1 MIKKSDKIHHAHCH
15 GVAVADVMGHT
26 NARKIRRAVG
36 IGCIVNAVLMV
47 LKMVTGHYGHSDA
60 LVADG
65 FHSLN
70 DFAADLIMLMFVGIS
85 FRGPDSRYSY
95 GYGKFETFSTF
106 LMSSFLI
113 IVSLII
119 GYEGIESLVGYSRG
133 MELEQPDI
141 WTVIVVLFAMAAK
154 EGLYHF
160 YSSAGKKAGSKALVA
175 NAWHHRSD
183 ALSSMA
189 TLVGI
194 AGAMFL
200 GDQWRILDP
209 IAAMVVSVFI
219 VVVAVKIGRPAVAEL
234 LERSL
239 PADVVEGMYRVIGS
253 TPGVRAFHRF
263 ASRHNGNRM
272 IVDFHIKVDPDI
284 SVVGG
289 HHIASEV
296 EHRLKEHYG
305 QAVTATI
312 HVEPYMGQTVD
323 ENNMCS

>member
-15 GVAVADVMGHT
+15 GVAVTDVMWHT
-26 NARKIRRAVG
+26 NARKIRRAVC

-160 YSSAGKKAGSKALVA
+160 YSSAGRKAGSKALVA

-183 ALSSMA
+183 ALASLA
-189 TLVGI
+189 TLIGVSFSQLFGP
-194 AGAMFL
+194 AF
-200 GDQWRILDP
+200 RVLDP
-209 IAAMVVSVFI
+209 VASILIAVFILVAACRMIAPAFGELMECSLPESDSRKARECVENTAGVDSVAHARSRRNGHYKVFDVGVRVSPDVSVKQ
-219 VVVAVKIGRPAVAEL
+219 AAEIAL
-234 LERSL
+234 AAEKSL
-239 PADVVEGMYRVIGS
+239 NDEFGPYVL
-253 TPGVRAFHRF
+253 P
-263 ASRHNGNRM
+263 
-272 IVDFHIKVDPDI
+272 
-284 SVVGG
+284 SVS
-289 HHIASEV
+289 IFPSE
-296 EHRLKEHYG
+296 E
-305 QAVTATI
+305 
-312 HVEPYMGQTVD
+312 
-323 ENNMCS
+323 

>member
-160 YSSAGKKAGSKALVA
+160 
-175 NAWHHRSD
+175 
-183 ALSSMA
+183 
-189 TLVGI
+189 
-194 AGAMFL
+194 
-200 GDQWRILDP
+200 
-209 IAAMVVSVFI
+209 
-219 VVVAVKIGRPAVAEL
+219 
-234 LERSL
+234 
-239 PADVVEGMYRVIGS
+239 
-253 TPGVRAFHRF
+253 
-263 ASRHNGNRM
+263 
-272 IVDFHIKVDPDI
+272 
-284 SVVGG
+284 
-289 HHIASEV
+289 
-296 EHRLKEHYG
+296 
-305 QAVTATI
+305 
-312 HVEPYMGQTVD
+312 
-323 ENNMCS
+323 

>member
-113 IVSLII
+113 SVSLII

-183 ALSSMA
+183 ALASLA
-189 TLVGI
+189 TLIGVSFSQLFGP
-194 AGAMFL
+194 AF
-200 GDQWRILDP
+200 RVLDP
-209 IAAMVVSVFI
+209 VASILIAVFILVAACRMIAPAFGELMECSLPESDSRKARECVENTAGVDSVAHVRSRRNGHYKVFDVGVCVSPDVSVKRAAEIALAAEKSLNDEFGPYVLPSVSI
-219 VVVAVKIGRPAVAEL
+219 IPAE
-234 LERSL
+234 E
-239 PADVVEGMYRVIGS
+239 
-253 TPGVRAFHRF
+253 
-263 ASRHNGNRM
+263 
-272 IVDFHIKVDPDI
+272 
-284 SVVGG
+284 
-289 HHIASEV
+289 
-296 EHRLKEHYG
+296 
-305 QAVTATI
+305 
-312 HVEPYMGQTVD
+312 
-323 ENNMCS
+323 

>member
-1 MIKKSDKIHHAHCH
+1 
-15 GVAVADVMGHT
+15 
-26 NARKIRRAVG
+26 
-36 IGCIVNAVLMV
+36 MV

-160 YSSAGKKAGSKALVA
+160 YSSAGRKAGSKALVA

-183 ALSSMA
+183 ALASLA
-189 TLVGI
+189 TLIGVSFSQLFGP
-194 AGAMFL
+194 AF
-200 GDQWRILDP
+200 RVLDP
-209 IAAMVVSVFI
+209 VASILIAVFILVAACRMIAPAFGELMECSLPESDSRKARECVENTAGVDSVAHVRSRRNGHYKVFDVGVRVSPDVSVKQ
-219 VVVAVKIGRPAVAEL
+219 AAEIAL
-234 LERSL
+234 AAEKSL
-239 PADVVEGMYRVIGS
+239 NDEFGPYVL
-253 TPGVRAFHRF
+253 P
-263 ASRHNGNRM
+263 
-272 IVDFHIKVDPDI
+272 
-284 SVVGG
+284 SVS
-289 HHIASEV
+289 ILPSE
-296 EHRLKEHYG
+296 E
-305 QAVTATI
+305 
-312 HVEPYMGQTVD
+312 
-323 ENNMCS
+323 

>member
-15 GVAVADVMGHT
+15 GVAVTDVMWHT
-26 NARKIRRAVG
+26 NARKIRRAVC

-141 WTVIVVLFAMAAK
+141 WTVIVVLFSMAAK

-160 YSSAGKKAGSKALVA
+160 YSTAGRKAGSKALVA

-183 ALSSMA
+183 ALASLA
-189 TLVGI
+189 TLIGVSFSQLFGP
-194 AGAMFL
+194 AF
-200 GDQWRILDP
+200 RVLDP
-209 IAAMVVSVFI
+209 VASILIAVFILVAACRMIAPAFGELMECSLPESDSRKARECVENTAGVDSVAHVRSRRNGHYKVFDGGVRVSPDVSVKQ
-219 VVVAVKIGRPAVAEL
+219 AAEIAL
-234 LERSL
+234 AAEKSL
-239 PADVVEGMYRVIGS
+239 NDEFGPYVL
-253 TPGVRAFHRF
+253 P
-263 ASRHNGNRM
+263 
-272 IVDFHIKVDPDI
+272 
-284 SVVGG
+284 SVS
-289 HHIASEV
+289 IFPSE
-296 EHRLKEHYG
+296 E
-305 QAVTATI
+305 
-312 HVEPYMGQTVD
+312 
-323 ENNMCS
+323 

>member
-15 GVAVADVMGHT
+15 GVAMTDVMWHT
-26 NARKIRRAVG
+26 NARKIRRAVC

-141 WTVIVVLFAMAAK
+141 WTVIVVCLPWQPRRDCIISIPRQ
-154 EGLYHF
+154 G
-160 YSSAGKKAGSKALVA
+160 GKRVRKH
-175 NAWHHRSD
+175 WWPMH
-183 ALSSMA
+183 
-189 TLVGI
+189 GI
-194 AGAMFL
+194 T
-200 GDQWRILDP
+200 
-209 IAAMVVSVFI
+209 AAM
-219 VVVAVKIGRPAVAEL
+219 
-234 LERSL
+234 RSL
-239 PADVVEGMYRVIGS
+239 LWPPSSGS
-253 TPGVRAFHRF
+253 PSRSFSVLHSGFSTRWPRF
-263 ASRHNGNRM
+263 
-272 IVDFHIKVDPDI
+272 
-284 SVVGG
+284 
-289 HHIASEV
+289 
-296 EHRLKEHYG
+296 
-305 QAVTATI
+305 
-312 HVEPYMGQTVD
+312 
-323 ENNMCS
+323 

>member
-15 GVAVADVMGHT
+15 GVAVTDVMWHT
-26 NARKIRRAVG
+26 NARKIRRAVC

-119 GYEGIESLVGYSRG
+119 GYEGIESLVGYYRG
-133 MELEQPDI
+133 ME
-141 WTVIVVLFAMAAK
+141 
-154 EGLYHF
+154 HF
-160 YSSAGKKAGSKALVA
+160 YSSAGRKAGSKALVA

-183 ALSSMA
+183 ALASLA
-189 TLVGI
+189 TLIGVSFSQLFGP
-194 AGAMFL
+194 AF
-200 GDQWRILDP
+200 RVLDP
-209 IAAMVVSVFI
+209 VASILIAFFILVAACRMIAPAFGELMECSLPESDSRKARECVENTAGVDSVAHVRSRRNGHYKVFDVGVRVSPDVSVKQ
-219 VVVAVKIGRPAVAEL
+219 AAEIAL
-234 LERSL
+234 AAEKSL
-239 PADVVEGMYRVIGS
+239 NDEFGPYVL
-253 TPGVRAFHRF
+253 P
-263 ASRHNGNRM
+263 
-272 IVDFHIKVDPDI
+272 
-284 SVVGG
+284 SVS
-289 HHIASEV
+289 ILPSE
-296 EHRLKEHYG
+296 E
-305 QAVTATI
+305 
-312 HVEPYMGQTVD
+312 
-323 ENNMCS
+323 